1 MRRLTVLAAA
11 TLLLAGCASHSVK
24 KQAGDLGSIA
34 AEGTLVAHDAS
45 EGSTTDN
52 FTRVHGRAL
61 RDLAKKV
68 QDAPAAPAVGQLASR
83 IAGDL
88 DELADHPGEE
98 GRAARIER
106 GLERAAKQAGDLEKR
121 P

>member
-11 TLLLAGCASHSVK
+11 TLLLAGCGSQSEK
-24 KQAGDLGSIA
+24 KQAGDLGSVA
-34 AEGTLVAHDAS
+34 AEGALVAHDAS

-68 QDAPAAPAVGQLASR
+68 QGAPAAPSVGRLASR
-83 IAGDL
+83 IAREL
-88 DELADHPGEE
+88 DELADNPGDE
-98 GRAARIER
+98 GRAALIER
-106 GLERAAKQAGDLEKR
+106 RLERAAKRADDLEELA
-121 P
+121 